1 MLCDNSW
8 DTDVASCLTTL
19 LPHTTYL
26 LHFSH
31 QSSIQLSR
39 KECWYQLFGMCCS
52 NAKELTFRSAA
63 TISGLL
69 QVDVERNGAGA
80 VVCTCYKRW
89 RNTSVAFCAL
99 LCFLC
104 EVKWVDE
111 HILEHL
117 WKRCLQQD
125 CFCLPFQLESSC
137 LCYVSQHT
145 FLRTTNWEEMRKKKG
160 YRSQNCQNLI
170 SLF

>member
-31 QSSIQLSR
+31 QSSMQLSR

-63 TISGLL
+63 PISGLL

-80 VVCTCYKRW
+80 VVCTHYREVEKYIRG
-89 RNTSVAFCAL
+89 
-99 LCFLC
+99 FLC
-104 EVKWVDE
+104 IPLFSLWSEMSGWAHLGASLEVLPPARLFLLAIPAGVKLLVLCLST
-111 HILEHL
+111 HISEDNKLGRNE
-117 WKRCLQQD
+117 K
-125 CFCLPFQLESSC
+125 E
-137 LCYVSQHT
+137 
-145 FLRTTNWEEMRKKKG
+145 KG